1 MPNRFE
7 DQPWYPEWKKTIDRV
22 VTARM
27 ALDATTP
34 GTPEW
39 EAADRGEPPPI
50 EKAHVHWPA
59 LGLENFLEACIYSR
73 KIIANC
79 QVPFSVRIG
88 RLWQVRRGAVSQS
101 LLQYLLFIRPKP
113 AVRRRMDR

>member
-39 EAADRGEPPPI
+39 EAADREYG
-50 EKAHVHWPA
+50 AA
-59 LGLENFLEACIYSR
+59 LSAFRVLAQQHQ
-73 KIIANC
+73 A
-79 QVPFSVRIG
+79 G
-88 RLWQVRRGAVSQS
+88 RN
-101 LLQYLLFIRPKP
+101 
-113 AVRRRMDR
+113 